1 MLDRATLENF
11 LAEQKTEHKHQV
23 DFVKGLR
30 TEYYKLCG
38 EINKQDWK
46 SMDSLLVLMDIWE
59 KDLSLGAC
67 LIIRLDK
74 SERLQLSV

>member
-59 KDLSLGAC
+59 KDLSLA
-67 LIIRLDK
+67 
-74 SERLQLSV
+74 ERQVNTPPSKLGGIYD